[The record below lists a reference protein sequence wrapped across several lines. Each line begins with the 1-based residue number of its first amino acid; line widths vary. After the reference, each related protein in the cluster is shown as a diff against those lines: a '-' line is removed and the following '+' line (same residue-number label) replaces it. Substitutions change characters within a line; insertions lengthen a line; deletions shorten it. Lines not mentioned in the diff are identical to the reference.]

1 MVNTRRVLKTSND
14 VGVREEL
21 NTNKV
26 NEFMESVNNGSTVDD
41 VETDNTYIE
50 IDQIMERA
58 VEQKCMLE
66 EIVRVMTSG
75 E

>member
-1 MVNTRRVLKTSND
+1 MNTRRVPKTSND

-41 VETDNTYIE
+41 VEADNTYIE
-50 IDQIMERA
+50 IDQNNGKNSRA
-58 VEQKCMLE
+58 EMYA
-66 EIVRVMTSG
+66 
-75 E
+75 

>member
-1 MVNTRRVLKTSND
+1 MNTRRVPKTSND

>member
-1 MVNTRRVLKTSND
+1 MNTRRVLKTSND

-26 NEFMESVNNGSTVDD
+26 NEFMKSVNNGSTVDD

>member
-1 MVNTRRVLKTSND
+1 MNTRRVLKTSNE

-26 NEFMESVNNGSTVDD
+26 NEFMKSVNNGSTVDD

>member
-26 NEFMESVNNGSTVDD
+26 NEFMKSVNNGSTVDD

>member
-1 MVNTRRVLKTSND
+1 MITRRVLKFNND

-41 VETDNTYIE
+41 VEADNTYIE
-50 IDQIMERA
+50 IDQNNGKNSRA
-58 VEQKCMLE
+58 EMYA
-66 EIVRVMTSG
+66 
-75 E
+75 

>member
-41 VETDNTYIE
+41 IETDNTYIE

-58 VEQKCMLE
+58 VGQKCMLE

>member
-1 MVNTRRVLKTSND
+1 MITRRVLKTSNN
-14 VGVREEL
+14 VRVTEEL

>member
-1 MVNTRRVLKTSND
+1 MNTRRVLKTSND

-66 EIVRVMTSG
+66 EIVRVMTYG

>member
-1 MVNTRRVLKTSND
+1 MITRRVLKFNND

>member
-1 MVNTRRVLKTSND
+1 MLKTSND

-26 NEFMESVNNGSTVDD
+26 NEFMKSVNNGSTVDD

>member
-1 MVNTRRVLKTSND
+1 M
-14 VGVREEL
+14 GVREEL

-66 EIVRVMTSG
+66 EIVRVMTYG

>member
-1 MVNTRRVLKTSND
+1 MNTRRVLKTSND